1 MLCNIL
7 FCVREYLS
15 NIGLVD
21 AGIQRV
27 VDMVDDFYG
36 RDGRTAYVMSS
47 DHGMTDWGSYC
58 GTFIWLAS
66 LGGESSGLLFQG

>member
-1 MLCNIL
+1 MFLTSWLLISGLYCNVLL

-27 VDMVDDFYG
+27 VDMVEDFYG

-58 GTFIWLAS
+58 GSALV
-66 LGGESSGLLFQG
+66 

>member
-1 MLCNIL
+1 L

-27 VDMVDDFYG
+27 VDMVEDFYG
-36 RDGRTAYVMSS
+36 RDGRTAYVMS
-47 DHGMTDWGSYC
+47 
-58 GTFIWLAS
+58 
-66 LGGESSGLLFQG
+66 

>member
-1 MLCNIL
+1 MFLTTWLLESGLYCYLLHL

-27 VDMVDDFYG
+27 VDMVEDFYG

-58 GTFIWLAS
+58 GSALV
-66 LGGESSGLLFQG
+66 